1 MQGFLF
7 FIGLIGS
14 VALVAALL
22 YFAIRRIRKK
32 LASQSKPTIW
42 DYVNELGGYAVL
54 LLIFV
59 LYVIG
64 ALIMAIMRLF

>member
-32 LASQSKPTIW
+32 LASESKPTIW

-59 LYVIG
+59 MYVIG
-64 ALIMAIMRLF
+64 SLVMAIMRLF

>member
-32 LASQSKPTIW
+32 LASESKPMSTNLA
-42 DYVNELGGYAVL
+42 DTPCSC
-54 LLIFV
+54 
-59 LYVIG
+59 
-64 ALIMAIMRLF
+64 

>member
-1 MQGFLF
+1 MQGFLV
-7 FIGLIGS
+7 FIGFIGS
-14 VALVAALL
+14 VALVAALF

-32 LASQSKPTIW
+32 LASESKPTVW

-64 ALIMAIMRLF
+64 SLVMAIMRLF